1 MRLDLLA
8 ALSGAMIAVQ
18 ARVNGELS
26 HQLNNGLQ
34 AAFVSFGS
42 GLLIILLITPFS
54 SQIKEGI
61 VNLRAAVKNKEI
73 ARWKLLAGALGG
85 SFVAIQTQIVPL
97 IGVAIYSVA
106 SIAGQTAMSLIVD
119 RIGLTG
125 GGKKL
130 ISPRRVLAAVLT
142 VIAVLV
148 SVWDRIDAN
157 NLSMFAVTAGGI
169 AGAIVGVQRALNG
182 QINEYS
188 HQSFTTSLLNFITG
202 TSFLMI
208 LIAIGLVIGRNELS
222 PLPSNPWW
230 IYTGGVIGVIYIA
243 FTSTIVQH
251 LGVLTFTLFSVGG
264 QLVGS
269 LVIDL
274 VSPTKGVSVSAYLV
288 TGIFMTYAGVIGVI
302 YIAFISTIVQ
312 HLGVLTFTLFSVG
325 GQLISSLII
334 DFVSP
339 TNGVRVSYYLITGIA
354 MTYLGVIAGGVGS
367 SRVKKPQ
374 KQ

>member
-8 ALSGAMIAVQ
+8 ALSGAMIALQ
-18 ARVNGELS
+18 ARANGELS
-26 HQLNNGLQ
+26 HRLDNGLQ
-34 AAFVSFGS
+34 AALVSFSS

-54 SQIKEGI
+54 PHIKEGI
-61 VNLRAAVKNKEI
+61 RNLRGAISRKEI

-106 SIAGQTAMSLIVD
+106 SIAGQTAMSLVVD

-130 ISPRRVLAAVLT
+130 ISPRRVLAAALT
-142 VIAVLV
+142 VLAVLV

-157 NLSMFAVTAGGI
+157 NLSMIAVTAGCV
-169 AGAIVGVQRALNG
+169 AGAVVGVQRALNG
-182 QINEYS
+182 QINEHS

-202 TSFLMI
+202 TTFLVI
-208 LIAIGLVIGRNELS
+208 LILVGVALGKNELS
-222 PLPSNPWW
+222 PLPAGPWW

-264 QLVGS
+264 QLAGS
-269 LVIDL
+269 LIIDL
-274 VSPTKGVSVSAYLV
+274 VSPTDGVSVSAYLV
-288 TGIFMTYAGVIGVI
+288 TG
-302 YIAFISTIVQ
+302 
-312 HLGVLTFTLFSVG
+312 L
-325 GQLISSLII
+325 
-334 DFVSP
+334 
-339 TNGVRVSYYLITGIA
+339 A
-354 MTYLGVIAGGVGS
+354 MTYIGVIAGGVGNL
-367 SRVKKPQ
+367 RVKKPQ
-374 KQ
+374 RQ

>member
-8 ALSGAMIAVQ
+8 ALSGAMIALQ
-18 ARVNGELS
+18 ARANGELS
-26 HQLNNGLQ
+26 HRLDNGLQ
-34 AAFVSFGS
+34 AALISFSS
-42 GLLIILLITPFS
+42 GLLIIMIITPFS
-54 SQIKEGI
+54 SHIKKGI
-61 VNLRAAVKNKEI
+61 TNLRGAINRREI

-106 SIAGQTAMSLIVD
+106 SIAGQTAMSLVVD

-130 ISPRRVLAAVLT
+130 ISPRRVIAAVLT

-157 NLSMFAVTAGGI
+157 NLSMFAVAAGCV
-169 AGAIVGVQRALNG
+169 AGAVVGVQRALNG

-188 HQSFTTSLLNFITG
+188 HQSFTTSLLNFVTG
-202 TSFLMI
+202 TTFLII
-208 LIAIGLVIGRNELS
+208 LVLAGVALGKNDLS
-222 PLPSNPWW
+222 PLPVGPWW

-264 QLVGS
+264 QLAGS
-269 LVIDL
+269 LIIDL
-274 VSPTKGVSVSAYLV
+274 VSPTDGVSVSAYLV
-288 TGIFMTYAGVIGVI
+288 TGLGMTYI
-302 YIAFISTIVQ
+302 
-312 HLGVLTFTLFSVG
+312 
-325 GQLISSLII
+325 
-334 DFVSP
+334 
-339 TNGVRVSYYLITGIA
+339 
-354 MTYLGVIAGGVGS
+354 GVIAGGVS
-367 SRVKKPQ
+367 NLRVKKPQ
-374 KQ
+374 TL

>member
-8 ALSGAMIAVQ
+8 ALSGAMIALQ
-18 ARVNGELS
+18 ARANGELS
-26 HQLNNGLQ
+26 HRLNNGLQ
-34 AAFVSFGS
+34 AALVSFGS
-42 GLLIILLITPFS
+42 GLLIIFVITLFNS
-54 SQIKEGI
+54 TIKEGI
-61 VNLRAAVKNKEI
+61 KNLRKAVANKEI

-106 SIAGQTAMSLIVD
+106 SIAGQTAMSLVVD

-130 ISPRRVLAAVLT
+130 ISPRRVLAAFLT
-142 VIAVLV
+142 VLAVLV

-169 AGAIVGVQRALNG
+169 AGAIVGIQRALNG
-182 QINEYS
+182 QINEHS

-202 TSFLMI
+202 TSFLLI
-208 LIAIGLVIGRNELS
+208 LIVAGLILGRNELS
-222 PLPSNPWW
+222 PLPSGPWW

-269 LVIDL
+269 LIIDL
-274 VSPTKGVSVSAYLV
+274 VSPTDGVSVSAYLV
-288 TGIFMTYAGVIGVI
+288 TGIVMTYA
-302 YIAFISTIVQ
+302 
-312 HLGVLTFTLFSVG
+312 
-325 GQLISSLII
+325 
-334 DFVSP
+334 
-339 TNGVRVSYYLITGIA
+339 
-354 MTYLGVIAGGVGS
+354 GVIAGGVGS

-374 KQ
+374 KL

>member
-8 ALSGAMIAVQ
+8 ALSGAMIALQ
-18 ARVNGELS
+18 ARANGELS
-26 HQLNNGLQ
+26 HRLNNGLQ
-34 AAFVSFGS
+34 AALVSFSS
-42 GLLIILLITPFS
+42 GLLIIFVITLFN
-54 SQIKEGI
+54 SQIKDGI
-61 VNLRAAVKNKEI
+61 KNLRTAVANKEI
-73 ARWKLLAGALGG
+73 ARWKLFAGALGG

-106 SIAGQTAMSLIVD
+106 SIAGQTAMSLFVD

-130 ISPRRVLAAVLT
+130 ISPRRVLAAFLT
-142 VIAVLV
+142 VLAVLV

-169 AGAIVGVQRALNG
+169 AGAIVGIQRALNG
-182 QINEYS
+182 QINEHS
-188 HQSFTTSLLNFITG
+188 HQSFTTSLLNFATG
-202 TSFLMI
+202 TTFLLI
-208 LIAIGLVIGRNELS
+208 LISAGLILGRNQLS
-222 PLPSNPWW
+222 PLPSGPWW

-269 LVIDL
+269 LIIDL

-288 TGIFMTYAGVIGVI
+288 TGIVMTYA
-302 YIAFISTIVQ
+302 
-312 HLGVLTFTLFSVG
+312 
-325 GQLISSLII
+325 
-334 DFVSP
+334 
-339 TNGVRVSYYLITGIA
+339 
-354 MTYLGVIAGGVGS
+354 GVIAGGVGS

-374 KQ
+374 RL

>member
-8 ALSGAMIAVQ
+8 ALSGLMIALQ
-18 ARVNGELS
+18 ARANGELS
-26 HQLNNGLQ
+26 HRLNNGLE
-34 AAFVSFGS
+34 AALVSFGS
-42 GLLIILLITPFS
+42 GLIIIAAIAAFNPS
-54 SQIKEGI
+54 IKEGI
-61 VNLRAAVKNKEI
+61 KNLRAAVANKEI

-85 SFVAIQTQIVPL
+85 SFVAIQTHIVPL

-106 SIAGQTAMSLIVD
+106 SIAGQTAMSLVVD

-130 ISPRRVLAAVLT
+130 ISGRRVAAAVLT
-142 VIAVLV
+142 VLAVFV
-148 SVWDRIDAN
+148 SVFDRIDAK
-157 NLSMFAVTAGGI
+157 NLSLFAVVLGCI
-169 AGAIVGVQRALNG
+169 AGAVVGVQRALNG

-202 TSFLMI
+202 TSLLVI
-208 LIAIGLVIGRNELS
+208 LILGGVLIGKIELV
-222 PLPSNPWW
+222 PLPVGPWW

-274 VSPTKGVSVSAYLV
+274 VSPTNGVNVSAYLV
-288 TGIFMTYAGVIGVI
+288 TGIV
-302 YIAFISTIVQ
+302 
-312 HLGVLTFTLFSVG
+312 
-325 GQLISSLII
+325 
-334 DFVSP
+334 
-339 TNGVRVSYYLITGIA
+339 
-354 MTYLGVIAGGVGS
+354 MTYLGVIAGGVSS
-367 SRVKKPQ
+367 SRVQKPKRQ
-374 KQ
+374 